1 MSLINDALRRASQSQ
16 QEKISGGPPLR
27 PVEPKRGGGM
37 GWILPAVI
45 ILLIAAAF
53 FFIGMAMSKRKPSP
67 VATTPEISP
76 AQQVVTA
83 PATAATAAVPVSA
96 PASIPSPAIS
106 NVNEVAVISNSVPP
120 PQPSPPPPPPPPQLK
135 LQGIFYTPP
144 QPSAIV
150 NGKTVFVGDSVGD
163 FTVKEITKNSVVLQ
177 NADGSEKKLT
187 IGQ

>member
-1 MSLINDALRRASQSQ
+1 
-16 QEKISGGPPLR
+16 
-27 PVEPKRGGGM
+27 
-37 GWILPAVI
+37 LPAVI

-67 VATTPEISP
+67 VATAPEISP

-83 PATAATAAVPVSA
+83 PATATTAAVPVSA
-96 PASIPSPAIS
+96 PASVPPPAIS
-106 NVNEVAVISNSVPP
+106 NVNEVAVISNSA
-120 PQPSPPPPPPPPQLK
+120 PPPPPPPPLPQLK

-150 NGKTVFVGDSVGD
+150 NGKTVFLGDSVGD
-163 FTVKEITKNSVVLQ
+163 FTVKEITKNSVLLQ
-177 NADGSEKKLT
+177 NLDGSEKKLT

>member
-27 PVEPKRGGGM
+27 PVEPKRGGGT

-67 VATTPEISP
+67 VATAPEISP
-76 AQQVVTA
+76 TQQVDSVPPA
-83 PATAATAAVPVSA
+83 APVSMPATIPPPAVSNASEVAAV
-96 PASIPSPAIS
+96 
-106 NVNEVAVISNSVPP
+106 SNSAPP
-120 PQPSPPPPPPPPQLK
+120 PQPSPPPPPPPQLK

-150 NGKTVFVGDSVGD
+150 NGKTVFLGDSVGD
-163 FTVKEITKNSVVLQ
+163 FTVKEITKNSVLLQ